1 MCIRDRLRIALDLDA
16 PALIIRQMPVEAV
29 ELHACGGLDES
40 LQIGDREKVT
50 HAVEHEACLLYT
62 SIPQAGYESRVQ
74 YHIAHGKQG
83 NPFCSLWPFA
93 GYLYVCGPA
102 AQIAIPV
109 NHSQIRYTAENLS
122 TTSHRPCT
130 GHTLFVIF
138 YRASSFLSSDIPA
151 RSSFSI
157 WLHSSCAASI
167 LAASATKRSFLP
179 LWELSL
185 IHI

>member
-1 MCIRDRLRIALDLDA
+1 
-16 PALIIRQMPVEAV
+16 LIGHSIYSFYILYFHAAQCGTKQQTIIMPGFVRFLNQSDKNNRSPCHFIKRQRAV
-29 ELHACGGLDES
+29 FASAITAIFLCRFLPTIWTVYKTRRA
-40 LQIGDREKVT
+40 
-50 HAVEHEACLLYT
+50 
-62 SIPQAGYESRVQ
+62 IPQAGYESRVQ

-130 GHTLFVIF
+130 GHTLFV
-138 YRASSFLSSDIPA
+138 
-151 RSSFSI
+151 
-157 WLHSSCAASI
+157 
-167 LAASATKRSFLP
+167 
-179 LWELSL
+179 
-185 IHI
+185 

>member
-1 MCIRDRLRIALDLDA
+1 MPGFVRFLNQSDKNNRSPCHFIK
-16 PALIIRQMPVEAV
+16 RQRAV
-29 ELHACGGLDES
+29 FASAITAIFLCRFLPTIWTVYKTRRA
-40 LQIGDREKVT
+40 
-50 HAVEHEACLLYT
+50 
-62 SIPQAGYESRVQ
+62 IPQAGYESRVQ

-167 LAASATKRSFLP
+167 LAA
-179 LWELSL
+179 LSL